1 MLCLDIAQLPEA
13 EFDYVMTLMVG
24 PNDKPR
30 YMAERQKTQPTVDD
44 VVRFINKAGKQLDV
58 TNRS

>member
-1 MLCLDIAQLPEA
+1 MFCLDIAQSPEA

-24 PNDKPR
+24 SNDKPR

>member
-58 TNRS
+58 TNRN